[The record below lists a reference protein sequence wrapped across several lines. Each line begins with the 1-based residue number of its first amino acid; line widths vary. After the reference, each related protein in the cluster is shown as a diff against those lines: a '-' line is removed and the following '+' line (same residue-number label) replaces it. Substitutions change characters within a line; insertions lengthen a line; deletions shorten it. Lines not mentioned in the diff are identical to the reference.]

1 MDRKIGIIGYGS
13 MGRMLLE
20 KLLASKA
27 VSEENLLVANR
38 TFEKIAH
45 LKDKC
50 TVCESNR
57 ETVKEADIVFLC
69 VRPGDMKEILLE
81 IRDYIKEDAL
91 LVSLNGSIMFEQLSQ
106 IYKGKIAKAIPS
118 VTAEVNQSQT
128 LVCYSERVTVKDK
141 ECLTELLSC
150 MGTVIELPEQE
161 MGIGSELVS
170 CMPGFIAAIF
180 GELCESAKKHTML
193 SESEIARM
201 VLHTM
206 VGTGRMMLEKGYSFE
221 NVISRVATKGG
232 ITEEGTKVIQEQF
245 PVVAD
250 DVFEKTLKKRRQ
262 TTEKAQRSFEE
273 VGE

>member
-1 MDRKIGIIGYGS
+1 MKIGIIGYGS

-38 TFEKIAH
+38 TVEKIMH

-50 TVCESNR
+50 VVCESNR
-57 ETVKEADIVFLC
+57 ELAKEADIVFLC
-69 VRPGDMKEILLE
+69 VRPADMKDILLE
-81 IRDYIKEDAL
+81 IKDYIKEDAL

-128 LVCYSERVTVKDK
+128 LVCYSERVTEKDK

-150 MGTVIELPEQE
+150 MGTVIEPPEQE
-161 MGIGSELVS
+161 MGMGSELVS

-180 GELCESAKKHTML
+180 GELCESAKKHIML

-206 VGTGRMMLEKGYSFE
+206 VGTGRLMLEKGYSFE

-250 DVFEKTLKKRRQ
+250 DVFEKTLEKRRQ

-273 VGE
+273 VGW